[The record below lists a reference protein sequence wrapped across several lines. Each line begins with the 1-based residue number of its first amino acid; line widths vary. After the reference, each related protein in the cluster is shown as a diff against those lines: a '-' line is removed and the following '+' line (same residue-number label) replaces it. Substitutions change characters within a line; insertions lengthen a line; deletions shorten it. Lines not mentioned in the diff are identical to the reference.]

1 MAKGLPIMFQ
11 GTNSDVGKS
20 VVVTAFCRIFTQD
33 GHKTAPFKS
42 QNMALNSYITVD
54 GKEIGRAQGVQA
66 EAAGIQA
73 TTDMNPILIKP
84 NHDNQSQIVVHGK
97 PYKNMEAGAYRT
109 EFFQTGIELI
119 QNSLSDL
126 SEKYDRI
133 VIEGAGSPAE
143 INLNDRE
150 LVNMRVAKMADSP
163 VILIGDIEKG
173 GVFASLVGTL
183 QLMEPE
189 DRDRVIGVIIN
200 KFRGDIRLLES
211 GLTWFEEYTRK
222 PVLGVIP
229 YLNHLN
235 IDAEDSMI
243 LQQYTSTPNTEKE
256 LDIAVIQYPKIS
268 NFTDVDPFFAEP
280 DCHVRFITR
289 ADQLH
294 EPDLVILPGSKNT
307 IEDFL
312 FLRKSGIAVKI
323 KELQQKKKSLLF
335 GICGGYQM
343 LGEHIQDPFAIES
356 LVQEMEGLQLLPIR
370 TTITK
375 EKTTVLS
382 NGTLNL
388 YGKVFPVTGYEIH
401 MGETVMTE
409 ANQTLIETNGQTDG
423 CKTADEKIIG
433 TYFHGIFHNDEFR
446 KEMLNQLRGSKGL
459 APIYTRVSFNQ
470 LREEAFDRL
479 ADHVRAHVKIGYIE
493 EKMKEFQ
500 IRGITQ

>member
-1 MAKGLPIMFQ
+1 MAKALPLMFQ

-20 VVVTAFCRIFTQD
+20 VVVTAFCRIFVQD
-33 GHKTAPFKS
+33 GHKTVPFKS

-73 TTDMNPILIKP
+73 TTYMNPILIKP
-84 NHDNQSQIVVHGK
+84 NRDNESQIVVHGK
-97 PYKNMEAGAYRT
+97 PYKNMEAVVYRK

-119 QNSLSDL
+119 QESLSIL
-126 SEKYDRI
+126 SENYERI

-150 LVNMRVAKMADSP
+150 LVNMRVARMANAP

-200 KFRGDIRLLES
+200 KFRGDVRLLES
-211 GLTWFEEYTRK
+211 GLTWFEEYTGK

-229 YLNHLN
+229 YLDNLN
-235 IDAEDSMI
+235 IDAEDSVI
-243 LQQYTSTPNTEKE
+243 LNQYSSIPNTEKE

-289 ADQLH
+289 AEQLH
-294 EPDLVILPGSKNT
+294 NPDLVILPGSKNT

-312 FLRKSGIAVKI
+312 FLRKSGIAQKLL
-323 KELQQKKKSLLF
+323 ELQQKKKSVIF

-343 LGEHIQDPFAIES
+343 LGEEIQDPFAIES
-356 LVQEMEGLQLLPIR
+356 RHQEIEGLRLLPIR

-382 NGTLNL
+382 NGSLNL
-388 YGKVFPVTGYEIH
+388 CGKSYSVTGYEIH
-401 MGETVMTE
+401 MGETETTGDC
-409 ANQTLIETNGQTDG
+409 QRLIYTKSQSDG

-446 KEMLNQLRGSKGL
+446 KELLNQIRDTKGL
-459 APIYTRVSFNQ
+459 APIHNRVSYNQ
-470 LREEAFDRL
+470 LREEAFDCL
-479 ADHVRAHVKIGYIE
+479 ADHVRRQIKLDYIE
-493 EKMKEFQ
+493 QKMMEFQ
-500 IRGITQ
+500 KRRITQ